1 MKIFGNVKIA
11 IRKKILQTGAAMLK
25 KLEWL
30 MARYSPVGNHRFF
43 DPALFPWSGEL
54 EANWLAMRRELD
66 QVLAHQGSLPLIQ
79 DISKDQI
86 SISKDEDWKTF
97 FLYGFGYK
105 SEKNCAL
112 CPETTRLIEQVPGM
126 MTAFF
131 SILAPGKHI
140 PEHRGPFKGIIR
152 YHIGLKVPEPKELCR
167 IRVDNETHNW
177 EEGKSLIFDDS
188 YYHEVWNDTNGTR
201 VVLFMDVIRPL
212 PFPLS
217 LINRTIIKI
226 ISLSPL
232 IQDARN
238 NQTAW
243 EEKFDQA
250 VGQEHDRQDLI
261 EHA

>member
-1 MKIFGNVKIA
+1 MKTFGKIKA
-11 IRKKILQTGAAMLK
+11 ATRQKMLQTGAAMLK

-43 DPALFPWSGEL
+43 EPTQFPWSKKL
-54 EANWLAMRRELD
+54 ETNWLAMRRELD
-66 QVLAHQGSLPLIQ
+66 QILEHQNNLPLFH
-79 DISKDQI
+79 DISEDQKT
-86 SISKDEDWKTF
+86 ISKDEKWKTF

-112 CPETTRLIEQVPGM
+112 CPETTRLIESVPGM

-131 SILAPGKHI
+131 SILGPGKHI

-152 YHIGLKVPEPKELCR
+152 CHIGLKVPAPKELCR
-167 IRVDNETHNW
+167 IRVDNETRFW

-188 YYHEVWNDTNGTR
+188 YYHEVWNDTSGTR
-201 VVLFMDVIRPL
+201 VVLFLDLIRPL

-217 LINRTIIKI
+217 LINKTIIKI

-232 IQDARN
+232 IQDARK
-238 NQTAW
+238 NQAAW

-250 VGQEHDRQDLI
+250 AGQGRDRKALI